1 MAGYP
6 IYIFDAYGTLFD
18 LSAAT
23 RNVLAEHPSN
33 ARLLAEIWRA
43 RQMEYAWTDMAL
55 GLPTNLWDTTTRAL
69 DTALQMVGFDADAPL
84 RDDLLAAYAEL
95 GAYDDAL
102 PTLERIS
109 TKGGRSLIFSNANP
123 EMLRKSVAAAQLDKA
138 LDEAVSV
145 DNVGFYKPNPKAYA
159 YIQAHLGI
167 DSADAYFVSSNPW
180 DAAGAANARFKSI
193 WVNRLQHP
201 YPFPA
206 MLPYREVGSL
216 LEL

>member
-1 MAGYP
+1 MSGYP

-23 RNVLAEHPSN
+23 RKVLAEHPST
-33 ARLLAEIWRA
+33 ARLLSEIWRA
-43 RQMEYAWTDMAL
+43 RQLEYAWTDMAL
-55 GLPTNLWDTTTRAL
+55 GFPTNLWDATTRAL
-69 DTALQMVGFDADAPL
+69 DTALQMVGFDGDVPL

-95 GAYDDAL
+95 DAYDDAL

-123 EMLRKSVAAAQLDKA
+123 EMLRKCVAAAKLDKA

-167 DSADAYFVSSNPW
+167 DLADAYFVSSNPW

-193 WVNRLQHP
+193 WVNRLQQP
-201 YPFPA
+201 YSFPA
-206 MLPYREVGSL
+206 MPPYREVGSL
-216 LEL
+216 SEL